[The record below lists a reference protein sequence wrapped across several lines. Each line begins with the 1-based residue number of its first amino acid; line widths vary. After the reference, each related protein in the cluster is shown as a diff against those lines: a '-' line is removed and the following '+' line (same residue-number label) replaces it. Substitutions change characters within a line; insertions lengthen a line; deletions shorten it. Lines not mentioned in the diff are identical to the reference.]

1 MIWLSL
7 CTKFHLSTL
16 TINQQSCFVQSS
28 SVTQVEL
35 KKFVLIE
42 FVYLEILFIAKIVIF
57 TWYFKGGTNSWA
69 FLLKILGKVLLMN
82 NLDVFTLFLNQNM
95 NYL

>member
-57 TWYFKGGTNSWA
+57 TWYFKGKIGQLKPKTA
-69 FLLKILGKVLLMN
+69 RQFLHLSFYKL
-82 NLDVFTLFLNQNM
+82 TLI
-95 NYL
+95 